1 MLQLP
6 GEPLDP
12 SGELSGRAVGS
23 TLPVAVAYASRFAMS
38 PTTSEPSAASLEALA
53 THPVRL
59 RRTVRFWIGGPTTM
73 PAHGGFGGMPAP
85 EGLVAAFELEVE
97 VLGRPDPTTGYL
109 IGIQHLDAA
118 VREGVVPRFDEA
130 FRAGA
135 GDPARLVREAAATL
149 ADRLPVTISGLT
161 LRLTPHHRIE
171 WLAAPETDPVTD
183 RSAVLLRQRFEFA
196 ASHRLHCRDLDDAAN
211 RAIFGK
217 CNNPHGHG
225 HNYKVETCVETPIG
239 SGPGVSMQAIEGVV
253 GREVI
258 DRFDHRH
265 LNLDCEE
272 FRTLNPSV
280 EHIAAV
286 SFERLRGPIADL
298 GGTLR
303 SVTVWETDKT
313 SATYPA

>member
-12 SGELSGRAVGS
+12 PRGLNSGLV
-23 TLPVAVAYASRFAMS
+23 VAILAPAIAYASRFAMS
-38 PTTSEPSAASLEALA
+38 LPTSKPAAALA
-53 THPVRL
+53 ALADHPVRL
-59 RRTVRFWIGGPTTM
+59 RRAVRFWIGGREPM
-73 PAHGGFGGMPAP
+73 PSHGGFGGMPAP
-85 EGLVAAFELEVE
+85 SGLVASLELEVE
-97 VLGRPDPTTGYL
+97 VLGTPDPTTGYL

-118 VREGVVPRFDEA
+118 VRESIVPRLETA
-130 FRAGA
+130 FRSGEA
-135 GDPARLVREAAATL
+135 DPVRLLVEAAATL
-149 ADRLPVTISGLT
+149 SARLPVPLSALL
-161 LRLTPHHRIE
+161 LRLTPFHEIE
-171 WLAAPETDPVTD
+171 WLAASENAPVTD
-183 RSAVLLRQRFEFA
+183 RPAVLLRQRFEFA

-239 SGPGVSMQAIEGVV
+239 SGPGVSLQAIEAAV

-286 SFERLRGPIADL
+286 SFEHLRGPIAEL

-313 SATYPA
+313 SATFPA

>member
-1 MLQLP
+1 MRP
-6 GEPLDP
+6 PN
-12 SGELSGRAVGS
+12 
-23 TLPVAVAYASRFAMS
+23 
-38 PTTSEPSAASLEALA
+38 SEPSSPTPSALA
-53 THPVRL
+53 DRPVRL
-59 RRTVRFWIGGPTTM
+59 RRVVRFWIGGREPM
-73 PAHGGFGGMPAP
+73 PSHGGFGGMPAP
-85 EGLVAAFELEVE
+85 AGLVAPLELEVE
-97 VLGRPDPTTGYL
+97 VLGKPDPTTGYL
-109 IGIQHLDAA
+109 IGIQHLDSA
-118 VREGVVPRFDEA
+118 VREGFVPALDAA
-130 FRAGA
+130 FRAGDA
-135 GDPARLVREAAATL
+135 DPAGLLLDAAAML
-149 ADRLPVTISGLT
+149 SDRLAVPLFALT
-161 LRLTPHHRIE
+161 LRLTPFHAIE
-171 WLAAPETDPVTD
+171 LRRSSEPDAVTMSAA
-183 RSAVLLRQRFEFA
+183 LLRQRFEFA
-196 ASHRLHCRDLDDAAN
+196 ASHRLHCRDLDDEAN

-239 SGPGVSMQAIEGVV
+239 SGPGVSMQAIEAVV

-313 SATYPA
+313 SATFPA

>member
-1 MLQLP
+1 M
-6 GEPLDP
+6 
-12 SGELSGRAVGS
+12 SGRAVGS
-23 TLPVAVAYASRFAMS
+23 SLPAAVAYASRFAMS
-38 PTTSEPSAASLEALA
+38 LTNSEPAARRAALA
-53 THPVRL
+53 DRPVRL
-59 RRTVRFWIGGPTTM
+59 RRAVRFWIGGREPM
-73 PAHGGFGGMPAP
+73 PNHGGFGGLPAP
-85 EGLVAAFELEVE
+85 SGLVASFELEVE

-118 VREGVVPRFDEA
+118 VRESVVPRFDAA
-130 FRAGA
+130 FRTGA
-135 GDPARLVREAAATL
+135 SDPIQLVLEAAAML
-149 ADRLPVTISGLT
+149 SDRLAVPLSALT
-161 LRLTPHHRIE
+161 LRLTPFHEIE
-171 WLAAPETDPVTD
+171 WIAASETDSLTHAP
-183 RSAVLLRQRFEFA
+183 AALLRQRFEFA
-196 ASHRLHCRDLDDAAN
+196 ASHRLHCRDLDDEAN

-239 SGPGVSMQAIEGVV
+239 TRPGVSMQAIEAVV

-286 SFERLRGPIADL
+286 SFEHLRGPIAEL

-313 SATYPA
+313 SATFPA